1 MTPCTIRIS
10 GAASACCT
18 WLPAS
23 ICRVIAWHWYLLNHP
38 TVYWRFPCCSLGRPR
53 FLALPQFPCSIQQ
66 RLTGWTTRTR
76 LMRFVFVSR
85 ILAHTEGP
93 AALKDVGLTST
104 LFLLLASSLCF
115 TFTVKLLFYFSPGYI
130 ACPSFWPIQT
140 LGSWNLLDIPLENMV
155 SPFPVPRSHS
165 TLLSQSGVSSAST
178 QEQNPEEDTQR
189 ACAHIYTTHTV
200 HFLLQPNP
208 CTAGPHSFPHWP
220 LSQNSYWPV
229 L

>member
-1 MTPCTIRIS
+1 MTPCAIRIS

-38 TVYWRFPCCSLGRPR
+38 TVYWRFPCSSLGRPR

-76 LMRFVFVSR
+76 LMRFVFVSQ
-85 ILAHTEGP
+85 ILAHIEGP

-104 LFLLLASSLCF
+104 LFFLSASSLCF

-140 LGSWNLLDIPLENMV
+140 LGSWNLFDIPLENMI
-155 SPFPVPRSHS
+155 SPFPVPLISFHS
-165 TLLSQSGVSSAST
+165 AVSIWSQLSLHPGTKPWRRHTEGMCTHLHNAHGSFPPPT
-178 QEQNPEEDTQR
+178 QPLH
-189 ACAHIYTTHTV
+189 C
-200 HFLLQPNP
+200 
-208 CTAGPHSFPHWP
+208 CPHSFPHWP